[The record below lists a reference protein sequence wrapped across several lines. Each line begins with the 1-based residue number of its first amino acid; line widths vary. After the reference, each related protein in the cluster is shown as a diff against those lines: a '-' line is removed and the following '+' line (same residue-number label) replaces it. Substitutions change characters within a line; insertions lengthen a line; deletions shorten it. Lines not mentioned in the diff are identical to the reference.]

1 MLRPRE
7 PRMDLSASGYG
18 VGTRTWRVQA
28 LVGGE
33 AVVSDSWPTIERRS
47 GIEAPSSG
55 RGYTLV
61 VMGPSSVV
69 DDATPWNPPGI
80 TIVDNDP

>member
-1 MLRPRE
+1 
-7 PRMDLSASGYG
+7 
-18 VGTRTWRVQA
+18 VHA
-28 LVGGE
+28 LVGGD
-33 AVVSDSWPTIERRS
+33 AVVRDWGPTKAGRS
-47 GIEAPSSG
+47 GIAAPSRG

-61 VMGPSSVV
+61 VMGPSRVV